1 MPNPNKRIV
10 IIGGVAAGTKSAAKA
25 RRQDPHA
32 EITLFTGE
40 EYISYA
46 GCGQPYYIGGE
57 VQQRSQ
63 LLARTPVQFQQGQN
77 ITIHTR
83 HQAMRID
90 PRARTVEVL
99 DLATNQTRTVPYDA
113 LVIATGAAPIVP
125 SLPGTGL
132 PGVYVIRTI
141 PVVDE
146 IRGRLDQGLVK
157 QAVVV
162 GGGYIGLEMVENLVN
177 RGVQVTVVEREK
189 QLAPLYDA
197 DVAAHILRVL
207 EQKGARVRLG
217 ASLEAI
223 QGSPEEGVT
232 AVTVAG
238 ENLPTNMVILSVGVR
253 PETQLAREAGIETGP
268 TGAIRVNEFMQTN
281 FPDIYAAGDCVEV
294 TNLVTG
300 RPAWIPLGSTANKQG
315 RVVGENITGGN
326 AVFPGVT
333 GTSIFRVFDLNVA
346 KTGLSE
352 KEAQKEGIDYE
363 AVVVPAEDKPHYMP
377 GHKTVITK
385 LLAERST
392 RRLLGAQVW
401 GPGNVDKVID
411 TLATALFFKATVED
425 LTQLDLA
432 YAPPFA
438 PAMGNVITAANVL
451 LNKLSKQTEG
461 ILPQQVLEKLE
472 RKEDFIFLDVR
483 DPQNIVMVCDACC
496 QNIPVGQL
504 KERCAELP
512 QDREIITTCMI
523 GLNAAAA
530 YRILKRQGFQNVHY
544 LDGGV
549 TAWPRPQKKK
559 ES

>member
-10 IIGGVAAGTKSAAKA
+10 ILGGVAAGTKSAAKA

-32 EITLFTGE
+32 EITLYTGE

-57 VQQRSQ
+57 VQERAQ
-63 LLARTPVQFQQGQN
+63 LLARTPGQFQQGQN

-83 HQAMRID
+83 HRATRID
-90 PRARTVEVL
+90 PQAQTVDIL
-99 DLATNQTRTVPYDA
+99 DLAANQTRTVPYDA

-125 SLPGTGL
+125 SLPGTDL
-132 PGVYVIRTI
+132 PGVHVIRAM
-141 PVVDE
+141 PAVDE
-146 IRGRLDQGLVK
+146 IRRRLDQGSV
-157 QAVVV
+157 QRAVVV
-162 GGGYIGLEMVENLVN
+162 GGGYIGLKMVENLVN

-207 EQKGARVRLG
+207 EQKGVRVMLG
-217 ASLEAI
+217 VSLEAI
-223 QGSPEEGVT
+223 QGSPDRGVSS
-232 AVTVAG
+232 VTVAG
-238 ENLPTNMVILSVGVR
+238 QTIPADLVILSVGVR
-253 PETQLAREAGIETGP
+253 PETRLAQESGIEIGP
-268 TGAIRVNEFMQTN
+268 TGAIRVNESMQTN
-281 FPDIYAAGDCVEV
+281 FPNIYAAGDCVEV

-300 RPAWIPLGSTANKQG
+300 KPAWIPLGSTANKQG
-315 RVVGENITGGN
+315 RVAGENITGGN

-333 GTSIFRVFDLNVA
+333 GTSIFRVFALNVA

-352 KEAQKEGIDYE
+352 KEAQKEGFHYE

-385 LLAERST
+385 LIAERST
-392 RRLLGAQVW
+392 HRLLGAQVW

-451 LNKLSKQTEG
+451 LNKLTKQTEG
-461 ILPQQVLEKLE
+461 ILPLEVMEKLD
-472 RKEDFIFLDVR
+472 RQEDFIFLDVR
-483 DPQNIVMVCDACC
+483 DPQNIVMVCCESC
-496 QNIPVGQL
+496 LNIPAGQL
-504 KERCAELP
+504 ELRCAELP
-512 QDREIITTCMI
+512 KDKEIITTCMI

-530 YRILKRQGFQNVHY
+530 YRTLKRNGFQNVRY
-544 LDGGV
+544 MDGGV
-549 TAWPRPQKKK
+549 TAWPRPKKK
-559 ES
+559 KQN